1 MAARQTAATRC
12 AIHEEWISEIKGTL
26 TGLRVQAQAHTDGL
40 SQLVD
45 QRRVQNGRL
54 EKLEMRVWAIIIAL
68 AALLGGSG
76 VTKALAMVSASMGK

>member
-12 AIHEEWISEIKGTL
+12 AVHEEWIGEIKKTL
-26 TGLRVQAQAHTDGL
+26 MDLRLQAQEHTDGL

-45 QRRVQNGRL
+45 QRRIQNGRL